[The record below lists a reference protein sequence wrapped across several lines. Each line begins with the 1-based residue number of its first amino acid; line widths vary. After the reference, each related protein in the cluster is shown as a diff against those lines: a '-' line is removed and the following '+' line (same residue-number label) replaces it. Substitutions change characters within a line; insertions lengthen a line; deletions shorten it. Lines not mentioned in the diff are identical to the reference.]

1 MTEQFLSEWLEKA
14 KEVSIRAGEKI
25 LEVYGSSSFG
35 EEIKKDRSPLT
46 RADRLSHEEIMAV
59 LERSGLPVL
68 SEEGRDISY
77 DERKGWEYFW
87 MVDPLDGTK
96 EFIKKNGEF
105 TVNISL
111 IHKDRSVLGV
121 VYVPVSGDMFWARK
135 GNGAYHS
142 KNGSP
147 PVQLSCASFTKDDE
161 GLKIVGSRSHMN
173 SETEVFI
180 AEYSNP
186 EIVSMGSSLKF
197 MLIAEGKAHIYPRI
211 APTMEWDTA
220 AAQIIVEEAGGTVKQ
235 YENGRPVVYNKADLL
250 NPFFIVEG
258 NLD

>member
-14 KEVSIRAGEKI
+14 KEVSIKAGKRI
-25 LEVYGSSSFG
+25 LEVYNSSSFG
-35 EEIKKDRSPLT
+35 EEIKKDKSPLT
-46 RADRLSHEEIMAV
+46 KADKLSHEEIMAV
-59 LERSGLPVL
+59 LEKSGLPVL

-77 DERKGWEYFW
+77 EERKKWEYFW

-111 IHKDRSVLGV
+111 IHENRSILGV
-121 VYVPVSGDMFWARK
+121 VYVPVSNNMFWARQS
-135 GNGAYHS
+135 NGAYS
-142 KNGSP
+142 SINGST
-147 PVQLSCASFTKDDE
+147 PVQLTSASFTKKDE

-173 SETEVFI
+173 SETQAFI
-180 AEYSNP
+180 AEYNNP

-197 MLIAEGKAHIYPRI
+197 MLIANGKAHIYPRI

-235 YENGRPVVYNKADLL
+235 YDSREPVVYNKVNLL
-250 NPFFIVEG
+250 NPYFIVEG
-258 NLD
+258 KLE

>member
-14 KEVSIRAGEKI
+14 KEVSIEAGKRI
-25 LEVYGSSSFG
+25 LEVYDSSSFG

-46 RADRLSHEEIMAV
+46 KADKLSHEEIMAV
-59 LERSGLPVL
+59 LEKSGLPVL

-77 DERKGWEYFW
+77 DERKGWDHFW

-111 IHKDRSVLGV
+111 IHKNRSVLGV
-121 VYVPVSGDMFWARK
+121 VYVPVSRDMFWARK
-135 GNGAYHS
+135 DKGAFHGTDGND
-142 KNGSP
+142 P
-147 PVQLSCASFTKDDE
+147 IRLSCAPFTKKDK
-161 GLKIVGSRSHMN
+161 GLRIVGSRSHMN
-173 SETEVFI
+173 SGTQAFI
-180 AEYSNP
+180 EGYDDP

-235 YENGRPVVYNKADLL
+235 YENGRSVVYNKADLL
-250 NPFFIVEG
+250 NPFFIVEAKSH
-258 NLD
+258 

>member
-1 MTEQFLSEWLEKA
+1 MTEKFLSEWLEKA

-35 EEIKKDRSPLT
+35 EEVKKDRSPLT

-68 SEEGRDISY
+68 SEEGRDIPY
-77 DERKGWEYFW
+77 DERKGWDHFW

-96 EFIKKNGEF
+96 EFIKGNGEF

-111 IHKDRSVLGV
+111 VHKDRSVLGV
-121 VYVPVSGDMFWARK
+121 VYVPVSGDMYWARK
-135 GNGAYHS
+135 GKGAFHG
-142 KNGSP
+142 KNGSA
-147 PVQLSCASFTKDDE
+147 PVRLSCVSFTKKDK
-161 GLKIVGSRSHMN
+161 GLRIVGSRSHMN
-173 SETEVFI
+173 SGTQAFI
-180 AEYSNP
+180 EGYDDP

-220 AAQIIVEEAGGTVKQ
+220 AAQIIVEEAGGTVEQ
-235 YENGRPVVYNKADLL
+235 YENGQPVVYNKADLL
-250 NPFFIVEG
+250 NPFFVVEAK
-258 NLD
+258 LK